1 MKIEVPFPELKT
13 VLHKM
18 GIEELVRDEHTSLWE
33 TIDTRLRGEGIESTT
48 LDDVEVAPDGT
59 LSYEG
64 RKIIVYIRDQEIRD
78 SNISDPENLRRFHI
92 VNCNTLEQM
101 QSMGQ
106 YNRYVR
112 STREDGIFI
121 VNIMRYG
128 EIIDQGK
135 LVELLVCQHC
145 LGKLKHDGFSPTL
158 SSEVKKKMAREF
170 SLKEFFDRYA

>member
-1 MKIEVPFPELKT
+1 MKIEVPFLELNA

-18 GIEELVRDEHTSLWE
+18 GIEKHVRVEHIPIWE
-33 TIDTRLRGEGIESTT
+33 TIDTQLRGEGIESST

-64 RKIIVYIRDQEIRD
+64 RNIIVYIRDQEIRD
-78 SNISDPENLRRFHI
+78 SDISDPENLRRFHI

-101 QSMGQ
+101 RNMGR
-106 YNRYVR
+106 YNRYVC
-112 STREDGIFI
+112 STREDGKFI

-128 EIIDQGK
+128 EIIEQGK
-135 LVELLVCQHC
+135 LIELLVCQHC
-145 LGKLKHDGFSPTL
+145 LGELKHDGFSPTL

-170 SLKEFFDRYA
+170 SLREFFDRYA